1 MATLL
6 TKLKKSINRIIQTN
20 KISERKVI
28 DLQQPVQSVPI
39 TTKAMSSNPRS
50 WRGVFEKPLCD
61 QICPWFS
68 LGTPV
73 SSINKTDRHD
83 IQNVVEIMLKVALN
97 IISHNAICKRF
108 N

>member
-6 TKLKKSINRIIQTN
+6 TKLKKSLNRIIQTN

-39 TTKAMSSNPRS
+39 TTKAMSSNPR
-50 WRGVFEKPLCD
+50 VFEKPLCD
-61 QICPWFS
+61 QICQWFS
-68 LGTPV
+68 LDTPV

-83 IQNVVEIMLKVALN
+83 IQNVVEILLKVALN